1 MRLTGFHPLAVVSAF
16 VLMGACANEPAATP
30 SAPPAAAPATN
41 GSILEMSIPA
51 SGSTVKGP
59 VNELMLHFN
68 PAARLDEVTVT
79 GPQGTMPMMITPVGE
94 VQHYSLP
101 LSGLGPGA
109 YTVAW
114 RATSQ
119 GREYQDSFGFTVR

>member
-1 MRLTGFHPLAVVSAF
+1 MGLTGRHALALLAAF
-16 VLMGACANEPAATP
+16 ALPSGCANEPVPGPGVA
-30 SAPPAAAPATN
+30 PAAVPATS

-51 SGSTVKGP
+51 AGSTVQPP

-68 PAARLDEVTVT
+68 PPARLEEVTVS

-101 LSGLGPGA
+101 LSGLGPGP

-114 RATSQ
+114 RATAGGRTNQ
-119 GREYQDSFGFTVR
+119 GSFGFTVR